1 MVHVD
6 GRRHQSI
13 QFQECDTSPPSFRER
28 RFCCCCL
35 FCIRLAGKRPKL
47 NLLSHINTKLAKW
60 TEGGPGLTPA
70 NLFHFLWHSSPFTHW
85 LIKTKI
91 SQALSSL
98 RTLEWLSSVFMLWAI
113 HSWLFNVTGP
123 WSLRPHHQRPLLRDT
138 DHLTSNV
145 TPPQYLVI
153 YPSHNLLHFLHNSY
167 N

>member
-1 MVHVD
+1 MWMGGDTRAHSSRNVILLPLVLERD
-6 GRRHQSI
+6 GFAVVCFASGWW
-13 QFQECDTSPPSFRER
+13 
-28 RFCCCCL
+28 
-35 FCIRLAGKRPKL
+35 GKKPKL

-60 TEGGPGLTPA
+60 TGGPGLTPA
-70 NLFHFLWHSSPFTHW
+70 NLFHFLGHSSPFTHW

-113 HSWLFNVTGP
+113 HSWLFNVTSP
-123 WSLRPHHQRPLLRDT
+123 WSLRPHHQSPLLRDT
-138 DHLTSNV
+138 DHLTSSV